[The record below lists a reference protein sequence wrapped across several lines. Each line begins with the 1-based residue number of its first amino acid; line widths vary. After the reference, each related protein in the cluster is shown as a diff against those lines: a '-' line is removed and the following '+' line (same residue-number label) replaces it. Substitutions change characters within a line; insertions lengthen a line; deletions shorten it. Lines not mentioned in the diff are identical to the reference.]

1 MELHE
6 TARIYLL
13 PRKRGPLFAQGS
25 MRDHLQKVLDDEFPH
40 RCLMTLENSV
50 RPLPLTTVAGDHTG
64 AGSDSGDSDN
74 ATGGCGQAS
83 KRKAAGNPPTA
94 RQPRRF
100 CAAQRVPF
108 AALGW
113 AHYRSAPGNTTT
125 YGTLLAV
132 DQRGDIWA
140 FDWDHN
146 SYKLVARTGVTAT
159 VVGRTAPDNVRYV
172 IGLANRSLKVYKP
185 ASPEDIVI
193 WDADTW
199 CKLHVLPAH
208 PSKILQAGYSPCGR
222 HIVACFSTDTIVL
235 WDAETF
241 AKVWKVKAPPRN
253 PHHATDA
260 DRAALYEADAS
271 AVAPRLTTFAVDD
284 RGTMMIAG
292 GRTVSL
298 WVWDLQVQCLTQE
311 FTTPVLG
318 DGVAQL
324 DFIRGTQIVLV
335 VTMAGRVYLLNID
348 DARFVHVGFTFAIDR
363 TPVAGPPAVTLGQP
377 SAAYL
382 AQIERE
388 EAELIRTK

>member
-1 MELHE
+1 
-6 TARIYLL
+6 
-13 PRKRGPLFAQGS
+13 
-25 MRDHLQKVLDDEFPH
+25 
-40 RCLMTLENSV
+40 MTLENSV
-50 RPLPLTTVAGDHTG
+50 RPLPLTTVAGDRTD
-64 AGSDSGDSDN
+64 AGSDSGDGDD

-83 KRKAAGNPPTA
+83 KRKARGNPPTA

-159 VVGRTAPDNVRYV
+159 VIGRTAPDNVRYV

-185 ASPEDIVI
+185 GGMSQCTRVNTHSAPPHSISLHPTLPLCLSASPEDIVV
-193 WDADTW
+193 WDTDTW

-271 AVAPRLTTFAVDD
+271 AVAPRLATFAVDD

-292 GRTVSL
+292 GRTMSL